1 MLCVSLSRT
10 PFVERFDLV
19 LSVMPAITSSH
30 GPRIDNPVMM
40 TGSLMVVATVAI
52 AFALSYTKPVMVP
65 FVLAIFITYVVSPL
79 VDVLRSKLKF
89 PGGLAV
95 FVTLMVVA
103 ALITLL
109 GLLITTS
116 VRGILENEVLYR
128 ERLATLASQ
137 LFAFLEGTGLPIGA
151 DLEEST
157 QDLINSIR
165 ELPVVSWVG
174 RAAGTMFGLLTN
186 GFLVLIFVIYLLIG
200 RNPTAKQKGIYLEI
214 DSKIRRY
221 LAIKMV
227 ISASTGLVVGLIL
240 WAFGLDLALVFGVLA
255 FLLNFIPSIGSII
268 ATLLPLPIALIQ
280 FESSL
285 AIAGVVL
292 IPGAIQIG
300 VGNIVEP
307 MVMGEGLDLH
317 PVTILMSLIFWGLLW
332 GIVGML
338 LATPIMAVLKIVFSR
353 LEITRP
359 IAELLAGRLPEPAT
373 GEFRVMPT
381 ATAESD

>member
-1 MLCVSLSRT
+1 
-10 PFVERFDLV
+10 
-19 LSVMPAITSSH
+19 MPASTSTPV
-30 GPRIDNPVMM
+30 PRVDNSVMM
-40 TGSLMVVATVAI
+40 TGSLMVIAAVAI

-79 VDVLRSKLKF
+79 VDVLRTKLKF
-89 PGGLAV
+89 PGGLAI

-103 ALITLL
+103 VLITLL

-128 ERLATLASQ
+128 DRLASLASQ
-137 LFAFLEGTGLPIGA
+137 LFVFLERTGLPIGA

-186 GFLVLIFVIYLLIG
+186 SLLVLIFVIYLLIG
-200 RNPTAKQKGIYLEI
+200 KPPAATRKGIYLEI

-280 FESSL
+280 FDSSL
-285 AIAGVVL
+285 AVAAVFL

-300 VGNIVEP
+300 VGNVVEP

-353 LEITRP
+353 LQITRP
-359 IAELLAGRLPEPAT
+359 IAELMAGRLPEPAT
-373 GEFRVMPT
+373 GEFAVVRSTT
-381 ATAESD
+381 AKSD